1 MKAICALVTGL
12 GICLAAAAA
21 SAQTGYP
28 DKPIRILVG
37 FPPGGP
43 PDIAARVLADKFAD
57 TWGKP
62 VVVENT
68 TGRGGNMAIER
79 AAKAAPDGYTLVMA
93 SNAIVINP
101 SLYEKLPYEMSE
113 LAPISLAVS
122 MPCILVVNNNVPA
135 RSVQELV
142 TLARAQP
149 GKLTYG
155 HAGVGTPAHLAGEL
169 FKMKA
174 SLDIQQVPY
183 RGMPLAV
190 PDLLAGHI
198 SMIFPNISVVLPL
211 AREGT
216 VRALAVTSLKRFG
229 PLPDLPTMDESGF
242 PGFEATA
249 WFGLMAPAGTPP
261 AIIDRL
267 HRETARVLALGDVRA
282 HLGELGMEVVA
293 NTPAEFAGV
302 IRTETEQWAKLIRDA
317 GIKPAD

>member
-1 MKAICALVTGL
+1 MKAVYALIAALGVGL
-12 GICLAAAAA
+12 TCS
-21 SAQTGYP
+21 SAEAQVSYP
-28 DKPIRILVG
+28 DRPIRILVG

-43 PDIAARVLADKFAD
+43 PDIAARVLADKFTD
-57 TWGKP
+57 LWGKP
-62 VVVENT
+62 VIVENA
-68 TGRGGNMAIER
+68 TGQGGNVAIER

-101 SLYEKLPYEMSE
+101 SLYKKLPYEMSE

-122 MPCILVVNNNVPA
+122 MPCILVVNKDVPA

-142 TLARAQP
+142 ALARGQP
-149 GKLTYG
+149 GKLTFG

-169 FKMKA
+169 FKTRA
-174 SLDIQQVPY
+174 GLVIQQVPY
-183 RGMPLAV
+183 RGMPLTV

-211 AREGT
+211 VREGA

-229 PLPDLPTMDESGF
+229 GTPDLPTMDESGF

-282 HLGELGMEVVA
+282 HLGELGIDVVA
-293 NTPAEFAGV
+293 NKPAEFAGV
-302 IRTETEQWAKLIRDA
+302 IQSETAQWAKLIREA
-317 GIKPAD
+317 GIKVTE